1 MLSNLRNPPEP
12 FENVIRTHFRLKARS
27 IMKQLD
33 QWLAQ
38 DDGKLISQDGAYNQ
52 KMAAGGSSNG
62 FQTDVE
68 ELKDELQK
76 LMLSG

>member
-1 MLSNLRNPPEP
+1 
-12 FENVIRTHFRLKARS
+12 
-27 IMKQLD
+27 MKQLD